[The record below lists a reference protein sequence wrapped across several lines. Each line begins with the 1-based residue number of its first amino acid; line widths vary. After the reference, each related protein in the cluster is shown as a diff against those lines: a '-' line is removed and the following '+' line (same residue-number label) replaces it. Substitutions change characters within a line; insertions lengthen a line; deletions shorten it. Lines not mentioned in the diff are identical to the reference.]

1 MIIRPRWSLVALAS
15 VSASALTWFAAAG
28 VAVIPPATPPAN
40 HRPAVA
46 AAQSGAGK
54 GSLAPVMAAVSVPA
68 QTAPVK
74 PSVAPPA
81 ANAAAAAPSS
91 TPAPLPAAKQALTPT
106 PFLVPQDQD
115 ELQDPDFL
123 DDDAE
128 ESESELTTT
137 IQEDQAAAPK
147 AVQSSKNQAPAPA
160 GDELTQ
166 LTRRL
171 QENPDDA
178 VALNNLAVLYA
189 GKADMQGFAESL
201 FGLLESL
208 RPSDP
213 TIAANLAA
221 HRLHLSRKDKSLQFG
236 RKGQL
241 LTVSAVTTVARAGSP
256 W

>member
-15 VSASALTWFAAAG
+15 VSASALTWFAAGG
-28 VAVIPPATPPAN
+28 VAVAPPTTPSAC
-40 HRPAVA
+40 HRPAMA
-46 AAQSGAGK
+46 AGQPDTGK
-54 GSLAPVMAAVSVPA
+54 GSLAPVMAALAVPA
-68 QTAPVK
+68 QTAPAK
-74 PSVAPPA
+74 PSGSTPA
-81 ANAAAAAPSS
+81 ANCTITTPAPAS
-91 TPAPLPAAKQALTPT
+91 APLPAAKQALTPT

-123 DDDAE
+123 DDGAE
-128 ESESELTTT
+128 ETESELTTT

-147 AVQSSKNQAPAPA
+147 AVQSSKNQAPTPA

-201 FGLLESL
+201 FGLLDSL

>member
-1 MIIRPRWSLVALAS
+1 
-15 VSASALTWFAAAG
+15 LTWFAAG
-28 VAVIPPATPPAN
+28 GLVVATPAAVPAP
-40 HRPAVA
+40 HAALRAALPASAEKPALAPAMAAIAVKA
-46 AAQSGAGK
+46 AA
-54 GSLAPVMAAVSVPA
+54 
-68 QTAPVK
+68 APVK
-74 PSVAPPA
+74 PAEPPAAGAIVPAPA
-81 ANAAAAAPSS
+81 ANASLPAPVPAPAPSV
-91 TPAPLPAAKQALTPT
+91 KQALTPT

-123 DDDAE
+123 DDEAE

-137 IQEDQAAAPK
+137 LQEEQAAAPK
-147 AVQSSKNQAPAPA
+147 AGQSSKNKAAAPAA
-160 GDELTQ
+160 DELTR
-166 LTRRL
+166 LTRQL
-171 QENPDDA
+171 QKNPEDT

-208 RPSDP
+208 HPTEP